1 MSQTNLKNKIQGI
14 YVEESEFTP
23 DGQTQPVV
31 YKRLVLEVSLDGEF
45 EKLEFVPSDKLGK
58 AGYTLLRVADDVVK
72 KTVASQTK

>member
-1 MSQTNLKNKIQGI
+1 MSQLNLKDKLQSI

-23 DGQTQPVV
+23 DGQSQPIV

-45 EKLEFVPSDKLGK
+45 EKLEFVPSEKLGK
-58 AGYTLLRVADDVVK
+58 AGYTLLRVADDVK